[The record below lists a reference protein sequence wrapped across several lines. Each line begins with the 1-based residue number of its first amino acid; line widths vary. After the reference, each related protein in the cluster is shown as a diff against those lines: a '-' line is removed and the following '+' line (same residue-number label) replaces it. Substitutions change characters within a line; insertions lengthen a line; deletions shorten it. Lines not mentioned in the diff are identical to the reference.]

1 MLSWHGGSVFSPYII
16 FGHFILYTLYPTPL
30 SLPGH
35 FNDLRIQNVLVL
47 SANRKVSNTFIAMSA
62 AVFILTCPATRPWP
76 EHAQQL
82 SSSAPVS
89 SGSGL
94 LIKIFS
100 ERREERAGA
109 GLGWA
114 RDDLLHIFS
123 ENTSTGAPLVTRAG
137 NESSRRLKS
146 L

>member
-1 MLSWHGGSVFSPYII
+1 MPCSDDMAALFSPPISS
-16 FGHFILYTLYPTPL
+16 LDTLYFIPYTTT
-30 SLPGH
+30 H
-35 FNDLRIQNVLVL
+35 DLRIQNVLVL

-82 SSSAPVS
+82 SSLAAQHSAPVS